1 MPKCPM
7 SEMAVH
13 SLKQLSESYNTL
25 VQTAVTLSAQDVVSE
40 RQKKRAF
47 RRAERTGQVIDNLL
61 ANWELG
67 TCPAVFHCCSWE
79 QCQRELEIISAL
91 TPCNQFCSPLFNST
105 NNNSSSNNNNSSSDD
120 D

>member
-7 SEMAVH
+7 SEMAVN
-13 SLKQLSESYNTL
+13 SLRQLSESYNTL
-25 VQTAVTLSAQDVVSE
+25 VQTAVTLSAQDTVSE

-67 TCPAVFHCCSWE
+67 TCPVVFHCCSWE
-79 QCQRELEIISAL
+79 QCQRELAIISAL
-91 TPCNQFCSPLFNST
+91 TPCNQFYSPLVTSTLNS
-105 NNNSSSNNNNSSSDD
+105 SSSDD
-120 D
+120 